1 MNNSSEIGPA
11 TITRRD
17 FVRATAPAAAF
28 AVMPAAR
35 AFGSVANSALS
46 IGIIGSGWRGH
57 HLMGILKRLEG
68 GAVRVAALADPFQ
81 DQLDAGRARY
91 PEDEPRLFRG
101 LDGYQDVLASGVDAV
116 LITSPP
122 YFHPE
127 QFEAAVDAGVH
138 AYLEKPVSVDAAGA
152 RRIREAGERAEG
164 KMTVM
169 VGFQNR
175 GREDLAEGIAR
186 VKSGAIG
193 PVAAGRAHYN
203 AGPMGLKDA
212 TALDEVEQRLRNWVW
227 DQVLSGD
234 IIVEQNVHVLDVINW
249 VLGSH
254 PDRAYATAS
263 RSVRTHWGDTS
274 DAYQAIFW
282 YPGDVRLTF
291 FATQFLD
298 LPWGDSEQSFY
309 GPDGAF
315 EVRWADRGASGARIR
330 GAQPWSFDGPMPD
343 PEEVRLRTFVDS
355 IRNGHFLNEAAS
367 GADSTLTAILAR
379 RSAERGE
386 VVSWDELIEEDG
398 ELVFETS

>member
-1 MNNSSEIGPA
+1 
-11 TITRRD
+11 
-17 FVRATAPAAAF
+17 
-28 AVMPAAR
+28 
-35 AFGSVANSALS
+35 
-46 IGIIGSGWRGH
+46 
-57 HLMGILKRLEG
+57 MGILKRLEG
-68 GAVRVAALADPFQ
+68 DAVRVVALADPFQ
-81 DQLDAGRARY
+81 DQLEAGRARY
-91 PEDEPRLFRG
+91 PADETRLFQG
-101 LDGYQDVLASGVDAV
+101 LDGYQDVLASGVDVV

-138 AYLEKPVSVDAAGA
+138 TYLEKPVSVDAAGA
-152 RRIREAGERAEG
+152 RRVREAGERAGG
-164 KMTVM
+164 KMSVM
-169 VGFQNR
+169 VGFQSR
-175 GREDLAEGIAR
+175 GREDLAHGIAR
-186 VKSGAIG
+186 VGSGAIG

-203 AGPMGLKDA
+203 AGPMGPKDA
-212 TALDEVEQRLRNWVW
+212 TGLDKVEQRLRNWVW

-234 IIVEQNVHVLDVINW
+234 IIVEQNVHVLDILNW

-254 PDRAYATAS
+254 PERAYATAS

-298 LPWGDSEQSFY
+298 LPWGDSEQSLY

-315 EVRWADRGASGARIR
+315 EVRWVDGGLSGARIR
-330 GAQPWSFDGPMPD
+330 GAQPWSFEGSMPD

-355 IRNGHFLNEAAS
+355 IRNGHFLNEADS

-386 VVSWDELIEEDG
+386 VMSWDEMIEEDG
-398 ELVFETS
+398 VLVFETP